1 MPSSTSSSGAARHG
15 LQVFEQ
21 FVERGHLRHR
31 LHPRRHALVAM
42 AAAEL
47 GQAQAVGL
55 DQAHTG
61 LLDPLDE
68 LAHAGVAPGG
78 FEIDLDD
85 GFRRGFQP
93 HAHGVEAE
101 KDFGGRHGP
110 IIDCWL

>member
-1 MPSSTSSSGAARHG
+1 MT
-15 LQVFEQ
+15 
-21 FVERGHLRHR
+21 
-31 LHPRRHALVAM
+31 
-42 AAAEL
+42 
-47 GQAQAVGL
+47 VGL
-55 DQAHTG
+55 DQAHTRF
-61 LLDPLDE
+61 LDPLDE

-93 HAHGVEAE
+93 HADGVEAE